1 MLINLFK
8 SLGKIGGFTPLF
20 LYAALMP
27 GLGVLILAGNAQEWY
42 EPFKELVIDR
52 MWIFILAGALLA
64 GLSLIPTHAAS
75 LVGGMIFGAVM
86 GPVFALISIILA
98 SVISYIV
105 TRKILGDSVMEFISL
120 NDKAHKVYKELLSF
134 SGFRTVFII
143 SLIRLSPIM
152 PFAATNVLLSA
163 TKVNWWQFIT
173 GSAIGLAPRVI
184 IVAVAGSALS
194 TIDLNQEGN
203 KSLLAVGIA
212 ATVLAVYFIGKI
224 SKKALTKITNSKTL
238 HELGSD

>member
-42 EPFKELVIDR
+42 EPFEEMVINR
-52 MWIFILAGALLA
+52 MWIFILSGALLA
-64 GLSLIPTHAAS
+64 GLSMIPTHAAS
-75 LVGGMIFGAVM
+75 LIGGMIYGAVF
-86 GPVFALISIILA
+86 GPVYALVSIILA
-98 SVISYIV
+98 SVISYAV
-105 TRKILGDSVMEFISL
+105 TRKILGDSVMEYISM
-120 NDKAHKVYKELLSF
+120 NDRAHEVYKELLSF
-134 SGFRTVFII
+134 SGFRTVFIV
-143 SLIRLSPIM
+143 SLIRLSPLM

-163 TKVNWWQFIT
+163 AKVNWWQFLA
-173 GSAIGLAPRVI
+173 GSTIGLAPRVI

-203 KSLLAVGIA
+203 KSLLVMGIV
-212 ATVLAVYFIGKI
+212 ATLLAIYIIGRI
-224 SKKALTKITNSKTL
+224 SKKALSKITQSKTL
-238 HELGSD
+238 HELGSE